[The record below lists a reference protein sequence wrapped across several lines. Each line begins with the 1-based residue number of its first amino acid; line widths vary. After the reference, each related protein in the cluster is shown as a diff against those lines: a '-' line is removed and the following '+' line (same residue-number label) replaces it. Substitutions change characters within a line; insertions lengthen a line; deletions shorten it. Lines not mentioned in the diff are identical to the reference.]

1 MIVLKVFRWGRGGRT
16 SLYILFTMCGS
27 DGMIARF
34 GHSVGLRTPEKRQ
47 EHYYLFETPMQ
58 G

>member
-1 MIVLKVFRWGRGGRT
+1 MGGGGGRT

-34 GHSVGLRTPEKRQ
+34 GHSVGSRTPEKRQ
-47 EHYYLFETPMQ
+47 EHYYLFETPTQ